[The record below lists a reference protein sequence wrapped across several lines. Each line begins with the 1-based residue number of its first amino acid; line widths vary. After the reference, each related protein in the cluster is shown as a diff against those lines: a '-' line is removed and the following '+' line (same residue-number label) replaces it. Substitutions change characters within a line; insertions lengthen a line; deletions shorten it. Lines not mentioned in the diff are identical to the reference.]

1 MTAAPVPVAGHLSH
15 RRMQHGL
22 VWVLSRK
29 NFQVR
34 YKRAVLGVLWAV
46 VQPSFQAAFLSFIF
60 LKVFRYGRSIE
71 DYPVFVLSGMLPWA
85 FFTQGV
91 MAATGSVVENASL
104 VRKVSLSR
112 VIFPLS
118 AAGGVA
124 IAFTASLVILVIG
137 SIVSGNLGFHLL
149 LLIPAALLE
158 TVVIVAVGILACA
171 FHVAFRDVRYLME
184 SAMMIGL
191 YATPILYTVS
201 QIPEGLRPFFRLNP
215 MTGVMS
221 LYRSAVLGYPLDVAS
236 VVSGAA
242 IAAVVLALALVL
254 FARRSEEFP
263 DLV

>member
-1 MTAAPVPVAGHLSH
+1 MTVPTTAHLSH
-15 RRMQHGL
+15 RRMQFGL
-22 VWVLSRK
+22 VWVLSKK

-71 DYPVFVLSGMLPWA
+71 DYPLYVLSGMLPWA

-104 VRKVSLSR
+104 VRKVSLAR

-124 IAFTASLVILVIG
+124 IAFTASLAILVVG
-137 SIVSGNLGFHLL
+137 SIVSGNLGGHLL
-149 LLIPAALLE
+149 LLVPAALLE
-158 TVVIVAVGILACA
+158 VLVIVGVGVLACA
-171 FHVAFRDVRYLME
+171 FHVAFRDVRYVME

-191 YATPILYTVS
+191 YATPILYTLA
-201 QIPEGLRPFFRLNP
+201 QIPESLRPLFRLNP

-221 LYRSAVLGYPLDVAS
+221 LYRSAVLGYPLDGAS
-236 VVSGAA
+236 VAA
-242 IAAVVLALALVL
+242 GFGIATVLLVVALVV
-254 FARRSEEFP
+254 FHRRSEEFP